1 MVEVGTGSFLLYNM
15 YTMAEVNIDQ
25 AEDLATAL
33 EDVELNLID
42 EDADNGLRS
51 GRSAR
56 SGNRRAVIQ
65 DSSDAESSNDQ
76 NTDDDDDDPPL
87 NEDSDNEDEGLTVG
101 NTHYDPDDVYDH
113 AKRGLLMTILSLIY
127 MNEYP
132 LPEGE
137 LFESLAELGLHEE
150 YKMKCSNGKTSTSIS
165 FV

>member
-1 MVEVGTGSFLLYNM
+1 MVEVGTGNFMLYNM

-25 AEDLATAL
+25 AEDLATAF

-42 EDADNGLRS
+42 ENEDNVAGTQQN

-65 DSSDAESSNDQ
+65 DSSDAESSDDQ
-76 NTDDDDDDPPL
+76 NTDDDDDEPPL

-101 NTHYDPDDVYDH
+101 NTHYNPDDVYDH

-132 LPEGE
+132 LPEGD

-150 YKMKCSNGKTSTSIS
+150 YKMKCPNGKTSTL
-165 FV
+165 